1 MTDDTRKVQL
11 GTAVDTTGAKTGFQ
25 QVKEA
30 ARDMAREVVQ
40 QGQAASKGVDGIGA
54 GGQEAAG
61 KVDRATRSIIGS
73 IQRTTA
79 AMQAGERG
87 SAAYF
92 ETLARQRGVSV
103 ETLRPYLQDLQRAQE
118 AQKAASAGLD
128 NMGMSARAT
137 AAALRGVPAQ
147 FTDIFTSL
155 ASGQQPLTVLLQQGG
170 QLKDMF
176 GGAGAAARALGGYVV
191 GLVNPF
197 TVAAAAAIGIGAA
210 FLSGASE
217 AGKLQRALI
226 ESGNAAGTTAG
237 QLAAAANEINRL
249 GQGTTG
255 KAVEVLAALA
265 ATGRVGAE
273 NMQRFAVAAI
283 AMEKAGGQAA
293 AKTVEAFAELGKAP
307 LQGAIKLNEAINFLT
322 VGTYRQIKALE
333 DQGRTVEAARLAQ
346 ETYAAVVEQR
356 APQIEASLGIVERA
370 WNRVKKVSSEA
381 IDYIL
386 KVGRE
391 DTTERALERVSTQ
404 IEAQQ
409 QRLARYRE
417 NGQDGLAAS
426 AEKGLQRLRQEQTLL
441 QERLRL
447 DQRDVEAG
455 AQRVR
460 QLRAAQEWDKAG
472 EKLQDKRAQRDA
484 EMIRAAVQGREL
496 INAGLLTEEGLRKRL
511 LAIVEKNKDTE
522 KSGKAPTYKAEE
534 DAAKS
539 YMTALGGIQKIAQE
553 ATASAEGLTKTQAK
567 LLELQSDPAW
577 ATYSRQQRERL
588 IMEAAEA
595 QAKESTAAMTKAAA
609 KAAAEAATS
618 YERYI
623 DSLERSASAVAGQLQ
638 SMKDEAEAEKIVATG
653 RLTLKAAIE
662 EVTIARMQERREQM
676 LLAGDNA
683 AAAAIER
690 EIQLRAQL
698 RDAIQAKEVQQA
710 NEKAAKDFTAEWGR
724 QVQDLSKTLTD
735 ALLDGGKGGI
745 QRLQD
750 WLRNVVLRVPVQ
762 AAMQSVAGSV
772 LGAFGLQSPAQA
784 GGAGSSLGSAVG
796 VASSIFGAGGLTGA
810 LSAGMGWM
818 TGAASFGQI
827 MGAAG
832 SLIGTGT
839 AGGIASGLGM
849 GLGAVAPYALAAL
862 AVYNL
867 FLKDKNAKLG
877 YGSSAVDASGNITQ
891 AGRLFDFGRG
901 TDQGSQ
907 SSLVDVSKAVL
918 QGIALQASAFGGS
931 AAGINVQAATDIDR
945 KGLGAGTIQIVL
957 NGQRLGGV
965 QTGGTDPLSVA
976 ATKIDA
982 NALGEWFSQNTNQ
995 AIIAGLQASD
1005 LPKKFADYFDSLMPE
1020 SMTAEQATAALELAS
1035 AVQQLGATFGS
1046 MTGALGQLDEI
1057 SVSAAESLF
1066 KLFGGAQQFSSTVSA
1081 YVQAF
1086 YSETERAAMSRQ
1098 QIAAALQPV
1107 GLSAPAT
1114 REQFRALVDAQDLT
1128 TESGRTAY
1136 AALMQVSAA
1145 FAELTQSTGA
1155 ASESISAEIE
1165 RLRGMAA
1172 SPVSPADAS
1181 AKFAIATAA
1190 ARAGDAAAMASL
1202 PTLSQ
1207 AVEEAAR
1214 GTVSSAADLARVRAW
1229 LANSLQQTLGG
1240 SGGSAS
1246 PTVTTPTPVDGG
1258 ASALSAA
1265 GSQEVVQQLQALNER
1280 MGLLEEAT
1288 RATALHGHTT
1298 ARLLQ
1303 RAAQDGDAL
1312 TVRIA
1317 E

>member
-92 ETLARQRGVSV
+92 ETLARQRGISV

-273 NMQRFAVAAI
+273 NMQRFAVAAM

-293 AKTVEAFAELGKAP
+293 AKTVEAFAELGKSP
-307 LQGAIKLNEAINFLT
+307 LQGALKLNEAINFLT

-460 QLRAAQEWDKAG
+460 QLRAAQEWDKEAERNLSKREQLEREIARIEQIGLAAG
-472 EKLQDKRAQRDA
+472 KSRVEIERL
-484 EMIRAAVQGREL
+484 ILAARQKY
-496 INAGLLTEEGLRKRL
+496 A
-511 LAIVEKNKDTE
+511 E
-522 KSGKAPTYKAEE
+522 KSTGTAGDAFAAERDTAKE
-534 DAAKS
+534 WAKYYQDFKSAIGEADAK
-539 YMTALGGIQKIAQE
+539 TA
-553 ATASAEGLTKTQAK
+553 GLTKSQAK
-567 LLELQSDPAW
+567 LVEYLQSPAYSKMADPARE
-577 ATYSRQQRERL
+577 YVLQQAYAA
-588 IMEAAEA
+588 IAAEQTA
-595 QAKESTAAMTKAAA
+595 ESIKASA

-724 QVQDLSKTLTD
+724 QVQDLSKALTD
-735 ALLDGGKGGI
+735 ALLDGGKDGI

-818 TGAASFGQI
+818 TGAASFGHI